1 MYGQHHLLYQM
12 REQIRLRHYSNRT
25 ERVYCRRVTPCGRS
39 RLAEVEVAHAN
50 FAVCDCIFNSTQH

>member
-1 MYGQHHLLYQM
+1 MDGQPRLLYLM

-25 ERVYCRRVTPCGRS
+25 ERVYCRWVTPCIRS

-50 FAVCDCIFNSTQH
+50 FAVCDCIFTSTQH